1 VATTRRLLIGTGL
14 LGVLLLP
21 ACGAPC
27 EDSLG
32 VYPPSHILVT
42 GIEAVEVPHIAWTC
56 DGFHADSM
64 DPPPSVA
71 PDRER
76 RLQVQ
81 VTLEDGST
89 VEVRFGN
96 EVVSVD
102 PAPVAG
108 VNTWAFQVPDPSQPM
123 IVHICSVDERCAM
136 YWANT
141 YSG

>member
-1 VATTRRLLIGTGL
+1 VATSRRLLIGTGL
-14 LGVLLLP
+14 LGVLLFP
-21 ACGAPC
+21 GCSAPC

-32 VYPPSHILVT
+32 IYPPGHILVT

-56 DGFHADSM
+56 DGFHSDSM

-71 PDRER
+71 PDPER

-81 VTLEDGST
+81 VTLEEEST

-96 EVVSVD
+96 EAVSVD

-123 IVHICSVDERCAM
+123 IVDICSADERCAM

>member
-1 VATTRRLLIGTGL
+1 VTTSRRLLIGIGL
-14 LGVLLLP
+14 FGVFLLP

-32 VYPPSHILVT
+32 VYPPGHIVVI
-42 GIEAVEVPHIAWTC
+42 GIEAVEVPHISWTC
-56 DGFHADSM
+56 DDFHSDSM

-71 PDRER
+71 PDPER

-81 VTLEDGST
+81 VTLEDEST

-96 EVVSVD
+96 DAVSVD

-108 VNTWAFQVPDPSQPM
+108 VNTWAFQAPDPSQPM
-123 IVHICSVDERCAM
+123 IVHICSADQRCAI
-136 YWANT
+136 YWVNT